1 MLGIIEEDESGLL
14 KKGNDWFTVS
24 GEYLF
29 TLGTEDVPDTKMHL
43 ASFPGKVYYAEMRLD
58 EDGNPVLDETTE
70 QPIADFKVY
79 DVTSGTTATL
89 WSTGDTVKFDLR
101 GVYILCDEEGDCTV
115 YDLKS
120 GNRLTDFA
128 TDNTGS
134 VYISAFGD
142 DLLIEYTITHVENNV
157 ETSESRYV
165 FVDTDPFSPEMNCT
179 GPTEE

>member
-1 MLGIIEEDESGLL
+1 M
-14 KKGNDWFTVS
+14 
-24 GEYLF
+24 
-29 TLGTEDVPDTKMHL
+29 
-43 ASFPGKVYYAEMRLD
+43 
-58 EDGNPVLDETTE
+58 
-70 QPIADFKVY
+70 
-79 DVTSGTTATL
+79 
-89 WSTGDTVKFDLR
+89 
-101 GVYILCDEEGDCTV
+101 
-115 YDLKS
+115 KS

>member
-1 MLGIIEEDESGLL
+1 M
-14 KKGNDWFTVS
+14 
-24 GEYLF
+24 
-29 TLGTEDVPDTKMHL
+29 
-43 ASFPGKVYYAEMRLD
+43 
-58 EDGNPVLDETTE
+58 
-70 QPIADFKVY
+70 
-79 DVTSGTTATL
+79 
-89 WSTGDTVKFDLR
+89 
-101 GVYILCDEEGDCTV
+101 
-115 YDLKS
+115 KS

-128 TDNTGS
+128 TDNPGS